1 MQRAVQLR
9 ERLTSAL
16 SPSHLEVHDE
26 SANHAVKP
34 GSESH
39 FKVIVV
45 SPVFEGKSR
54 VARHKLV
61 YEAVGDSLREGLHAL
76 AITSKTPGEWAID
89 SAVLASP
96 PCAGANKPQ
105 AS

>member
-1 MQRAVQLR
+1 MQRATELR
-9 ERLTSAL
+9 TRIETAL

-34 GSESH
+34 GAESH
-39 FKVIVV
+39 FRVVVV
-45 SPVFEGKSR
+45 SAAFDGKSR

-61 YEAVGDSLREGLHAL
+61 YEAVGTAMREGLHAL

-89 SAVLASP
+89 TAVIASP
-96 PCAGANKPQ
+96 PCAGQNKPV
-105 AS
+105 